1 MIETL
6 IGKMDKLNTK
16 MISKHDVLSCKGNK
30 VKKSTTRA
38 YSPQNE
44 SIVENFD
51 DDKDDIVNH
60 GRKSCI
66 HQNSLYETWP
76 RREFGGR
83 FWPNRDFSQ
92 GRNSDDHDGLY
103 CNLGSIKLK
112 IPAFQGNNDP
122 EAYLDWENKVE
133 FIFDFHRY
141 LEEKKVK
148 LVVLNSLVILL
159 FGGIK

>member
-1 MIETL
+1 
-6 IGKMDKLNTK
+6 
-16 MISKHDVLSCKGNK
+16 
-30 VKKSTTRA
+30 
-38 YSPQNE
+38 
-44 SIVENFD
+44 
-51 DDKDDIVNH
+51 
-60 GRKSCI
+60 
-66 HQNSLYETWP
+66 
-76 RREFGGR
+76 
-83 FWPNRDFSQ
+83 
-92 GRNSDDHDGLY
+92 
-103 CNLGSIKLK
+103 LGSIKLK